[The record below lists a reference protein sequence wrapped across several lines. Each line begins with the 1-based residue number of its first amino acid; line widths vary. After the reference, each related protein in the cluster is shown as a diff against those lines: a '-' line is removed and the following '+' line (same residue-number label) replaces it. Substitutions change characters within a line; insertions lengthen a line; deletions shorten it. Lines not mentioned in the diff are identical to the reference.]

1 MPKINNP
8 RDHIVDE
15 FEIGKIL
22 NAVQDDKPLLFAVAM
37 AYLTGARISEIL
49 MLRAKDFTDDGIFW
63 SVSVPTLKQRMKIH
77 GREPRR
83 LLIIKK
89 EKIYEM
95 VIRPHLDRQVDL
107 TRPLLFPNS
116 RTALADRLRTRYP
129 DVYFHWFRHCVSED
143 TKILTIN
150 GWKTNKEIKDGDE
163 IYSYNLDKN
172 IIEKDKINKINI
184 FPFSGDAYH
193 FKTGHLDLLCTPE
206 HNSIFKVA
214 HYKQISKNP
223 SKFKTE
229 WEDFKISTAH
239 DILKT
244 RNIRLLK
251 HKTSSLYDGEESIG
265 IAKASLIGWILTDG
279 YISKKGQ
286 ISISQSFSANP
297 HKCRIIE
304 EVLDASGVKYSK
316 KMQKVAINT
325 FNNKEYQMVQ
335 FNILKNT
342 SHGNKSGFIP
352 DHEWIYK
359 YITKNRLPR
368 YNLLNLTKY
377 ELLALYD
384 AIMLGDG
391 ERRGMELCMQNEY
404 KLEFFRTLCCFI
416 GKTAITNL
424 GQHNLKEKRQMKF
437 RTFITN
443 KTDTNIILKKD
454 FKKISYKGDMWCP
467 TTRNGTW
474 IAQRNGRVFITGN
487 SRATLWSRNVK
498 GDVFKLRYIM
508 GWKDIRMAHRYVHN
522 QNMAQSLRGDL

>member
-1 MPKINNP
+1 MPKIVNP
-8 RDHIVDE
+8 RENIVEE
-15 FEIGKIL
+15 FEMVKIL
-22 NAVQDDKPLLFAVAM
+22 KAVQRDKKLMFAVAI
-37 AYLTGARISEIL
+37 AWETGARISEIL
-49 MLRAKDFTDDGIFW
+49 QLRVKDFTDDGPEW
-63 SVSVPTLKQRMKIH
+63 TVSIPTLKQRIKIH

-83 LLIIKK
+83 IIPIKK
-89 EKIYEM
+89 DRIYEL
-95 VIRPHLDRQVDL
+95 VIKPYLDNHTDPNK
-107 TRPLLFPNS
+107 TLLFPYT
-116 RTALADRLRTRYP
+116 RRGLADKINKKYP

-143 TKILTIN
+143 TKVLTVN

-172 IIEKDKINKINI
+172 LIEKDKINKINI

-214 HYKQISKNP
+214 HYKQISKSP

-229 WEDFKISTAH
+229 WEDFKLSTAH

-244 RNIRLLK
+244 KNIRLLK

-265 IAKASLIGWILTDG
+265 MAKASLIGWILTDG

-325 FNNKEYQMVQ
+325 LNKKEYQMIQ

-342 SHGNKSGFIP
+342 SHGNRSGFIP

-359 YITKNRLPR
+359 YITKDLIPR
-368 YNLLNLTKY
+368 YNLLNLEKN
-377 ELLALYD
+377 ELLALYY

-391 ERRGMELCMQNEY
+391 ERQGMELCMQDEY

-424 GQHNLKEKRQMKF
+424 GQHNLKEKGQMKF
-437 RTFITN
+437 RTYITN

-454 FKKISYKGDMWCP
+454 FKKISYKGNMWCP

-487 SRATLWSRNVK
+487 SRATLWSRKV
-498 GDVFKLRYIM
+498 GIDIFKLKYIM
-508 GWKDIRMAHRYVHN
+508 GWKDIRMASNYVHN
-522 QNMAQSLRGDL
+522 QNMVSSLRGLL